1 MRVRG
6 RGWAGYLIPSP
17 EVKPSRPPV
26 TSLPLP
32 PIPWQITGNHWLSV
46 PCIHPADGSIHA
58 VGALH
63 RGARSAI
70 EVAGG
75 PDFERGTAP
84 ALLAP
89 SFEIDGVRH
98 ELSGAQIAWE
108 RAMGWVP
115 TYTCTV
121 GSLVVRATIFA
132 PYGRD
137 ADMAGFVYALA
148 LENRSDAELR
158 VAVSLEGTFGARQ
171 LRVRS
176 PRLFDDADRVVQTR
190 PDVIVLEGAAPP
202 GLVALAIAPEAG
214 GSARVLDA
222 AQGRFAVRAECAV
235 PPKGREHAAFY
246 VAAGPERDGAQA
258 TVDALRRR
266 GWRELL
272 AATRDA
278 LRALEQTTG
287 YEVMDRLINRNLLF
301 AYFGA
306 VGRALDDAHYYV
318 VRTRMPWH
326 GRGVTVRDWEAL
338 MWVVPAVLLA
348 DPPLARELLVRTCE
362 LHGYAPGTGV
372 HYLDG
377 TLFEPGFS
385 LDGAAA
391 FAVAVDRYIR
401 ESGDDQLVEEPVV
414 ADTLYV
420 TWDDISARRDKR
432 MPLYSTEL
440 TPTGAPATHPYT
452 LHGNA
457 VVAQALDVLRRTLD
471 EETAREVEDPEA
483 VRAALKRHFVVEQEG
498 KGRFVGASDLAGGTA
513 TDEASLASALWLPLY
528 DAVPRQDSTYRRTVR
543 ALGAGST
550 SLLDHV
556 GRLLGPESST
566 VLQWLR
572 RAPLDGGLAAESVD
586 AEGKGTANGGDAA
599 LSGLLAW
606 TAWYAVHALGE
617 RP

>member
-1 MRVRG
+1 MTT
-6 RGWAGYLIPSP
+6 LPI
-17 EVKPSRPPV
+17 PPV
-26 TSLPLP
+26 
-32 PIPWQITGNHWLSV
+32 PWQTTGNHWLSV

-70 EVAGG
+70 EIAGG

-89 SFEIDGVRH
+89 SFEVDGVRH

-108 RAMGWVP
+108 RALGWVP

-121 GSLVVRATIFA
+121 GPLVVRATIFA

-137 ADMAGFVYALA
+137 ADIAGVVYAIA
-148 LENRSDAELR
+148 VENRSDRELR
-158 VAVSLEGTFGARQ
+158 VGIVLEGTFGARQ

-176 PRLFDDADRVVQTR
+176 PRVFGDENRIVQTR
-190 PDVIVLEGAAPP
+190 PDVVVLEGAAPP
-202 GLVALAIAPEAG
+202 GLVALAVAPEAG
-214 GSARVLDA
+214 EGAEARVLDA
-222 AQGRFAVRAECAV
+222 DRGRFAVRRECTVTAR
-235 PPKGREHAAFY
+235 GREHIAFY
-246 VAAGPERDGAQA
+246 LAAGPERDGAQA
-258 TVDALRRR
+258 TVDVLRRR

-278 LRALEQTTG
+278 LRTLEQSTG
-287 YEVMDRLINRNLLF
+287 YEAMDRLINRNLLF

-348 DPPLARELLVRTCE
+348 DPPLARELLVRCCE
-362 LHGYAPGTGV
+362 LHGYAPGSGV

-401 ESGDDQLVEEPVV
+401 ETGDDQLVEEPVV

-420 TWDDISARRDKR
+420 AWDDIAARRDKR
-432 MPLYSTEL
+432 VPLYSTEL
-440 TPTGAPATHPYT
+440 TASGTPATHPYT
-452 LHGNA
+452 LHANA
-457 VVAQALDVLRRTLD
+457 VVAQALDILRRTLD

-483 VRAALKRHFVVEQEG
+483 VRAALKRHFVTEQEG
-498 KGRFVGASDLAGGTA
+498 KGRFVGAIDLAGGSA
-513 TDEASLASALWLPLY
+513 TDEPSLASALWLPLY

-543 ALGAGST
+543 ALAAEP
-550 SLLDHV
+550 SLLLDQV
-556 GRLLGPESST
+556 GRLLGPESSE

-572 RAPLDGGLAAESVD
+572 RAPLDGGLAAEVVD
-586 AEGKGTANGGDAA
+586 GEGKGVANGGDAA

-606 TAWYAVHALGE
+606 SAWYAVHALGE